1 MRKIL
6 VNEDDLKKVILI
18 LELSTPFLNR
28 SEMGLRLSN
37 LWRVRSKIVK
47 RFLKQG
53 NLHTVLNSKGQLT
66 VKEVEDAK
74 EV

>member
-53 NLHTVLNSKGQLT
+53 NLHTALNSKGQLT
-66 VKEVEDAK
+66 VKEIEDAK

>member
-28 SEMGLRLSN
+28 NEMGLRLSN

-53 NLHTVLNSKGQLT
+53 NLHTTLNSKGQLT
-66 VKEVEDAK
+66 VKEVEDAE

>member
-53 NLHTVLNSKGQLT
+53 NLHTVLNSNGQLT
-66 VKEVEDAK
+66 VKEIEDAK